1 MPGRTA
7 TKAYSGT
14 CDRGHPERR
23 VTLLLRNSNKH
34 NDQGC
39 VWVRC
44 GECNG
49 ITKCTPNAD
58 LLTEYMTDGD
68 V

>member
-7 TKAYSGT
+7 TKANSGL
-14 CDRGHPERR
+14 CDRGHDERR

-39 VWVRC
+39 IWARC
-44 GECNG
+44 AECDRP
-49 ITKCTPNAD
+49 TKCEPNAD
-58 LLTEYMTDGD
+58 LLTEYMADGD